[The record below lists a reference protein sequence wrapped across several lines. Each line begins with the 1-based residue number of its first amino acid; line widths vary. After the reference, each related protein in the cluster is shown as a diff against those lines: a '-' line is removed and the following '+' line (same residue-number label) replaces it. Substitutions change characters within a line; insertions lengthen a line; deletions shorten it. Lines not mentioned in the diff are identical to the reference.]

1 MCFFEVPHFCGASCL
16 RDFFVVPHC
25 CYRNSFVFVRGIIHE
40 SGIRGKWMAFGILW
54 AMQCLIDFV
63 LLLAGI
69 CGARYCFRGAPERP
83 PMKVI
88 CLVGLIRSLVL
99 KSVFSRCVLFVV
111 CLIFERTIFD
121 VYLTD

>member
-1 MCFFEVPHFCGASCL
+1 
-16 RDFFVVPHC
+16 
-25 CYRNSFVFVRGIIHE
+25 
-40 SGIRGKWMAFGILW
+40 
-54 AMQCLIDFV
+54 MQCLIDFV

-121 VYLTD
+121 VYLTDWDMTELQSIIIPVPLIIFC